1 MILDGKAVS
10 EKRLELLKE
19 MIEESGLYPR
29 LATVIV
35 GEDPASQMYVRMK
48 HRACERVGIGS
59 IGIDLP
65 ADASTERVLE
75 VVVKLNNDPDINGI
89 LVQLPLPPGV
99 DTGRV
104 INAVAPNKDVDGFH
118 PCNIGR
124 LFSGD
129 PLFAPCTPQGI
140 MTILEEYRIPIA
152 GKHAVVIG
160 RSIDVGR
167 PMAALLLNADA
178 TVTICHSKTGDLKDE
193 ARRADILV
201 SAVGKAKFVGPDM
214 VKEGAAVIDV
224 GINHDEDGKL
234 CGDVDFE
241 AVKDVAGAITPV
253 PGGVG
258 PMTIAT
264 LMENTFKA
272 ARLETCNSITAW

>member
-75 VVVKLNNDPDINGI
+75 VIVKLNNDPDINGI
-89 LVQLPLPPGV
+89 LVQMPLPPGV

-178 TVTICHSKTGDLKDE
+178 TVTICHSKTGDLKEE

>member
-1 MILDGKAVS
+1 MILDGKTVS

-35 GEDPASQMYVRMK
+35 GNDPASQMYVRMK

-89 LVQLPLPPGV
+89 LVQLPLPPGA

>member
-35 GEDPASQMYVRMK
+35 GNDPASQMYVRMK
-48 HRACERVGIGS
+48 HRACEQVGIGS

-178 TVTICHSKTGDLKDE
+178 TVTICHSKTGDLKEE

-258 PMTIAT
+258 PMTLAT

>member
-75 VVVKLNNDPDINGI
+75 AVVKLNNDPDINGI
-89 LVQLPLPPGV
+89 LVQLPLPAGV

-104 INAVAPNKDVDGFH
+104 INAIAPNKDVDGFH

-178 TVTICHSKTGDLKDE
+178 TVTICHSKTGDLKE
-193 ARRADILV
+193 VARRADILV

>member
-19 MIEESGLYPR
+19 EIEESGLYPR

-35 GEDPASQMYVRMK
+35 GSDPASQMYVRMK
-48 HRACERVGIGS
+48 HRACEQVGIGS

-75 VVVKLNNDPDINGI
+75 AVVKLNNDPDINGI
-89 LVQLPLPPGV
+89 LVQLPLPAGV

-104 INAVAPNKDVDGFH
+104 INAIAPNKDVDGFH
-118 PCNIGR
+118 PCNVGR

-178 TVTICHSKTGDLKDE
+178 TVTICHSKTGDLKE
-193 ARRADILV
+193 VARRADILV
-201 SAVGKAKFVGPDM
+201 SAVGKARFVGPDM

>member
-1 MILDGKAVS
+1 
-10 EKRLELLKE
+10 
-19 MIEESGLYPR
+19 
-29 LATVIV
+29 V
-35 GEDPASQMYVRMK
+35 GSDPASQMYVRMK
-48 HRACERVGIGS
+48 HRACEQVGIGS

>member
-178 TVTICHSKTGDLKDE
+178 TVTICHSKTGDLKEE

>member
-19 MIEESGLYPR
+19 EIEESGLYPR

-48 HRACERVGIGS
+48 HRACEQVGIGS

-75 VVVKLNNDPDINGI
+75 AVVKLNNDPDINGI
-89 LVQLPLPPGV
+89 LVQLPLPAGV

-104 INAVAPNKDVDGFH
+104 INAIAPNKDVDGFH
-118 PCNIGR
+118 PCNVGR

-178 TVTICHSKTGDLKDE
+178 TVTICHSKTGDLKE
-193 ARRADILV
+193 VARRADILV
-201 SAVGKAKFVGPDM
+201 SAVGKARFVGPDM

>member
-19 MIEESGLYPR
+19 EIEESGLYPR

-35 GEDPASQMYVRMK
+35 GSDPASQMYVRMK
-48 HRACERVGIGS
+48 HRACEQVGIGS

-75 VVVKLNNDPDINGI
+75 AVVKLNNDPDINGI
-89 LVQLPLPPGV
+89 LVQLPLPAGV

-104 INAVAPNKDVDGFH
+104 INAIAPNKDVDGFH

-178 TVTICHSKTGDLKDE
+178 TVTICHSKTGDLKE
-193 ARRADILV
+193 VARRADILV
-201 SAVGKAKFVGPDM
+201 SAVGKARFVGPDM

>member
-48 HRACERVGIGS
+48 HRACEQVGIGS

-104 INAVAPNKDVDGFH
+104 INAIAPNKDVDGFH

-178 TVTICHSKTGDLKDE
+178 TVTICHSKTGDLKEE

-201 SAVGKAKFVGPDM
+201 SAVGKARFVGPDM

>member
-48 HRACERVGIGS
+48 HRACEQVGIGS

-104 INAVAPNKDVDGFH
+104 INAIAPNKDVDGFH